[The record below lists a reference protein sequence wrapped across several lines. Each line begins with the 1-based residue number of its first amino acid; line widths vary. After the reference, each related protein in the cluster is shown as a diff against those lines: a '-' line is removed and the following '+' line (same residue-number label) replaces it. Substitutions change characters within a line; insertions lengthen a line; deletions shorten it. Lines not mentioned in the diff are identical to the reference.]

1 MNYDRGTR
9 NPQASN
15 NTGLTETGYLFVQ
28 TDATQKIVM
37 APNQLVV
44 KAGNKIYLNFGY
56 DVGNGRTGADLGCAK
71 TGDTGGE
78 KKPTFGADT
87 TKTAKDFAEKYAE
100 VTGIGTI
107 VDELTLGAAIND
119 EVVNQTMFYNL
130 KAAYMRLYPADCYE
144 FVASSAIVAA
154 PGPDTGE
161 MLVAYPQTTAHSVE
175 VAPEEMKMQMRKF
188 FYKCPFQ
195 S

>member
-9 NPQASN
+9 NPQASA

-28 TDATQKIVM
+28 KEDSYTQVFKPSEIGKV
-37 APNQLVV
+37 ANVS
-44 KAGNKIYLNFGY
+44 AADRFFLNFGF
-56 DVGNGRTGADLGCAK
+56 DAGNPAVK
-71 TGDTGGE
+71 GDAVTILL
-78 KKPTFGADT
+78 
-87 TKTAKDFAEKYAE
+87 TAA
-100 VTGIGTI
+100 
-107 VDELTLGAAIND
+107 AAIGMGGKNND
-119 EVVNQTMFYNL
+119 DFGKAYGEIINDATVSDLANLKAKIDTEIIDETMFNNL
-130 KAAYMRLYPADCYE
+130 KAAYMRLYPSDCYE
-144 FVASSAIVAA
+144 FVSSSAIVAA